1 MWTFLFIIFL
11 LVSIFSSVITFY
23 ALRRINNYERL
34 IINISDLVQFIDLKV
49 KALDNKG
56 SFESDDEVGFFFEE
70 VKNLQK
76 LLNEIFETQEG
87 DNNETK

>member
-23 ALRRINNYERL
+23 ALRRINNYEQL
-34 IINISDLVQFIDLKV
+34 IINISDLVRFIDSKV

-87 DNNETK
+87 NNNETK